1 MPNSQMTTAVPAVLP
16 HCCDCSKR
24 YRKSALARHRRFF
37 FLAAPHRMPA
47 VSAQQRLVHHLAT
60 EDELDLQP
68 ATTTTAAA
76 LAASRSIPASQPATL
91 AATVAVAVALRP
103 TASARG
109 DAASSRAHV
118 LAQARRTVAATTT
131 DAAVVPTSPPA
142 NLAAAAAVAVAL

>member
-91 AATVAVAVALRP
+91 AATVAA
-103 TASARG
+103 G